1 MKDYIVR
8 ATAANAQ
15 IRAFAAQQ
23 QSLWKRQEQ
32 GIIQVRLRQQ
42 HLDDFLQQVR

>member
-15 IRAFAAQQ
+15 IRAFAA
-23 QSLWKRQEQ
+23 STTE
-32 GIIQVRLRQQ
+32 RQQ

>member
-1 MKDYIVR
+1 MKDYIEQQQRMRRSVR
-8 ATAANAQ
+8 L
-15 IRAFAAQQ
+15 RHQQ